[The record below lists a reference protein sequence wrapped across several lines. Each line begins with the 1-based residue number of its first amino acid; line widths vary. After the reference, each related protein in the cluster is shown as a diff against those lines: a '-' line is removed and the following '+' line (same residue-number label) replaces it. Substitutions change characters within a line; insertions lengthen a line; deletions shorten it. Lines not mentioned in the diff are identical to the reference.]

1 VLHHDGRGAASQFEL
16 AAEEAG
22 LFTRKKFFQPARGT
36 EWKLQETARL
46 TLNLGRSIQSGEFGE
61 DMDVS
66 LTNDG
71 LSPHSGFYTFFIRC
85 QSLRTTAAPHRTTL
99 SP

>member
-1 VLHHDGRGAASQFEL
+1 MLYHDGKAAASQLEP

-22 LFTRKKFFQPARGT
+22 FFTRNKFSQPSRGT
-36 EWKLQETARL
+36 EWKREETTRL
-46 TLNLGRSIQSGEFGE
+46 TLNLGGSIQTGEFGA
-61 DMDVS
+61 DMAVS

-71 LSPHSGFYTFFIRC
+71 LLPHSGFYTFFIRC